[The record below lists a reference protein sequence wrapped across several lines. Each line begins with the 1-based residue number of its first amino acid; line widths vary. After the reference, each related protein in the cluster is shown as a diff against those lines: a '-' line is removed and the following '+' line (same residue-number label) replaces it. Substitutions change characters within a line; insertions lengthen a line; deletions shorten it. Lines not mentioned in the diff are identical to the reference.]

1 MFVSSLGENPVEN
14 GLNHH
19 NKNDEEDEVAVDVA
33 VAVPLLLLVQTHLQR
48 VIQFSYSFTHY
59 SLLLNQRFESLLQA
73 GGGVG
78 GGGWLSTVFLIR
90 VAGVTVLRSL
100 LLVFNFPSC
109 FMSARYA
116 GNTLMWRLE

>member
-1 MFVSSLGENPVEN
+1 M
-14 GLNHH
+14 NHH
-19 NKNDEEDEVAVDVA
+19 NENDEEDEVAVDVA

-59 SLLLNQRFESLLQA
+59 SLLLNQRLESLLQA
-73 GGGVG
+73 AGGVG
-78 GGGWLSTVFLIR
+78 GGLSAVFLIC

-116 GNTLMWRLE
+116 GNTLIWRLQ

>member
-1 MFVSSLGENPVEN
+1 M
-14 GLNHH
+14 NHH
-19 NKNDEEDEVAVDVA
+19 HKNDEEDEVAVDVA
-33 VAVPLLLLVQTHLQR
+33 VAVPLLLLVETNLQR

-59 SLLLNQRFESLLQA
+59 SLLVNQRFESLLQA
-73 GGGVG
+73 GAGAG
-78 GGGWLSTVFLIR
+78 GGLPAVFLIR

-116 GNTLMWRLE
+116 GNPLMWSLE

>member
-1 MFVSSLGENPVEN
+1 M
-14 GLNHH
+14 NHH
-19 NKNDEEDEVAVDVA
+19 NENDEEDEVAVYIA
-33 VAVPLLLLVQTHLQR
+33 VAVPLLLLVETDLQG

-59 SLLLNQRFESLLQA
+59 SLLLNQRLESLLQA
-73 GGGVG
+73 AGGVG
-78 GGGWLSTVFLIR
+78 GGLSAVFLIC

-116 GNTLMWRLE
+116 GNTLIWRLQ

>member
-1 MFVSSLGENPVEN
+1 M
-14 GLNHH
+14 NHH

-33 VAVPLLLLVQTHLQR
+33 VAVPLLLLVQTHLER

-59 SLLLNQRFESLLQA
+59 SLLLNQRLESLLQTA
-73 GGGVG
+73 GVG
-78 GGGWLSTVFLIR
+78 GGGGLSAVFLIC